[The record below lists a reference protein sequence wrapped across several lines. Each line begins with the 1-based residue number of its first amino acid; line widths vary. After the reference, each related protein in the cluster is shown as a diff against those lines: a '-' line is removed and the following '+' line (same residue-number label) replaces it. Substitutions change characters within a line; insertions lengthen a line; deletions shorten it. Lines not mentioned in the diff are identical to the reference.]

1 MNTSF
6 YNGVSGVKSYQYGI
20 DVIGNNIANVN
31 TYGFK
36 GSRTEFTTIF
46 SRTLSESKSLPTSN
60 QIGLGSMVAATA
72 LDLSQGSL
80 INTDGNFDLAIEGE
94 GWFML
99 SQGDQKMFT
108 RSGGFYI
115 GKDGYLVNENGD
127 YLLGVVANSF
137 NKKGNDY
144 EISENSGI
152 DILPNS
158 EMEKIFLPNALTI
171 PAMPTSYVKIIG
183 NLNSSKKFDFVEKS
197 IDINSATLSINANS
211 ATVSGSVAANG
222 DILNPQKDDEVVVVL
237 KNSNNDKIYVA
248 TKLDENLN
256 WSINN
261 YNITQLDPANNA
273 PISIDSITLKTYQE
287 IDNSAHFATPVIL
300 ENGERGIVDMS
311 FSKILPQKKS
321 GVEWNGVIKLL
332 NSNKEVIDEQSGV
345 LSYNEV
351 GALISNTIPP
361 LKRADGGEL
370 NVILGTPYDP
380 NISNSGFDGIVSMDK
395 KSEFYKEEHDGYI
408 TGDLQRYSVEN
419 NGIIYAAFDNGK
431 SVAVA
436 NIPIYHF
443 QNDQGLEKIGANY
456 FVETPNSGKAFM
468 YVDEDGKVFKNSKIK
483 SNMLEGSNVNL
494 TTALTE
500 MIVTQKAFDANAKS
514 ITTSDQMVQ
523 TAINMKK

>member
-6 YNGVSGVKSYQYGI
+6 YNGVSGAKSYQYGI

-36 GSRTEFTTIF
+36 GSRVEFYSIF
-46 SRTLSESKSLPTSN
+46 SKTLSESQSLPTSN
-60 QIGLGSMVAATA
+60 QIGLGSMVGATA

-94 GWFML
+94 GWFMVA
-99 SQGDQKMFT
+99 QGDKTMFT
-108 RSGGFYI
+108 RNGSFFI
-115 GKDGYLVNENGD
+115 GKDGYLTD
-127 YLLGVVANSF
+127 TSRSYLLGVLSNSLIQKDGKYEVKE
-137 NKKGNDY
+137 NK
-144 EISENSGI
+144 SI
-152 DILPNS
+152 DILPTSN
-158 EMEKIFLPNALTI
+158 MEKIFLPNVLTM

-183 NLNSSKKFDFVEKS
+183 NLNSSKKFDFVNKS
-197 IDINSATLSINANS
+197 LDVDSVTFNIDKNRATI
-211 ATVSGSVAANG
+211 SGSVVANG

-237 KNSNNDKIYVA
+237 KNSNNEKIYTT

-256 WSINN
+256 WSINS
-261 YNITQLDPANNA
+261 YDITPLKPANNA
-273 PISIDSITLKTYQE
+273 PIEIESITLRTYQE
-287 IDNSAHFATPVIL
+287 IDSVAHFATPIIL
-300 ENGERGIVDMS
+300 ENGEKGVVDMN
-311 FSKILPQKKS
+311 FSKILPQNES
-321 GVEWNGVIKLL
+321 GVKWNGIIRIL
-332 NSNKEVIDEQSGV
+332 NSNKEVIDEQSGI
-345 LSYNEV
+345 LTYNEV

-370 NVILGTPYDP
+370 KVILGTPYDP
-380 NISNSGFDGIVSMDK
+380 NISNSGFDGVVSMDK
-395 KSEFYKEEHDGYI
+395 RSEFYREEHDGYI
-408 TGDLQRYSVEN
+408 SGDLQNYSVEN
-419 NGIIYAAFDNGK
+419 NGQIYAVFDNGK

-443 QNDQGLEKIGANY
+443 QNDQGLEKIGSNY

-468 YVDEDGKVFKNSKIK
+468 YIDDDGKVFKNSKIK